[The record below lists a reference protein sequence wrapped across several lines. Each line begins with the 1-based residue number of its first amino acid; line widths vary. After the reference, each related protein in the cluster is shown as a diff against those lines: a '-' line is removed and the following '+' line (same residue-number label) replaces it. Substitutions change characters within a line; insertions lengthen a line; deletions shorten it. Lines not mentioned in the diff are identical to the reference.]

1 MQVRFLREESV
12 ELPQFGFCSMIR
24 NPLCETVLSSYNS
37 QIFSQEVGTHTN
49 SFFMKL
55 SLSFNLKNDR
65 STSGLRPLL

>member
-1 MQVRFLREESV
+1 
-12 ELPQFGFCSMIR
+12 MIR

-65 STSGLRPLL
+65 STSGLRGPYFENSSTGRFSIPTL